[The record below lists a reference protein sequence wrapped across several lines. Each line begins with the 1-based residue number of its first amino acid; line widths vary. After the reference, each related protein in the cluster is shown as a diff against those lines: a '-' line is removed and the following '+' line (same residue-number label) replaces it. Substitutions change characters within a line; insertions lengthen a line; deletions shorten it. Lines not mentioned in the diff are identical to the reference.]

1 MPVVTCGRQPRA
13 DEHWSSTT
21 SADAAL
27 ITDTQILVSANN
39 VEDKGSLS
47 LIPCVGLTPS
57 PLDTRPS
64 TESRDGLI
72 AMAKHAFEAQRCQ
85 DQL

>member
-27 ITDTQILVSANN
+27 ITDTQTLVSANN
-39 VEDKGSLS
+39 VADKGSLS

-57 PLDTRPS
+57 PLDTPPS
-64 TESRDGLI
+64 ESRDGLI
-72 AMAKHAFEAQRCQ
+72 AVAKRAFEAQGCQ